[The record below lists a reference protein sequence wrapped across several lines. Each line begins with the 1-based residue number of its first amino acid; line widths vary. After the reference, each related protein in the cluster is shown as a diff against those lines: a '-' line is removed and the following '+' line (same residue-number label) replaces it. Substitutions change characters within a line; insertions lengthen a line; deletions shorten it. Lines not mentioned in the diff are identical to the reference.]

1 VFGDPRGYFKET
13 FRQTG
18 WRVRPDP
25 GLSCRITSLI
35 LVPAPCADCI
45 ISCRTLKPKLVTV
58 LRGEVFD
65 VAVDIRLG
73 SPTFGKWVGE
83 VLSDRNH
90 RQLYIPEGFA
100 HGFCV
105 LSEEADFIYKCTDFY
120 APKDDHGIIWSDP
133 VIGIEWPVKKPI
145 LSEKDRRHRSYPP
158 CRASNCR
165 AMRGEP
171 PSFGERNLSHERK
184 ANGRPDRL
192 TGQHASIACAHG
204 LIYKAMVY

>member
-1 VFGDPRGYFKET
+1 LVFTPDVFGDPRGYFKET
-13 FRQTG
+13 FRTDRYG
-18 WRVRPDP
+18 ACGLTRPFVQDNFSHSCAGTLR
-25 GLSCRITSLI
+25 GLHYQL
-35 LVPAPCADCI
+35 PHAQA
-45 ISCRTLKPKLVTV
+45 KLVTV

-145 LSEKDRRHRSYPP
+145 LSEKDRRHPVLS
-158 CRASNCR
+158 
-165 AMRGEP
+165 AMPREQLPRYEG
-171 PSFGERNLSHERK
+171 
-184 ANGRPDRL
+184 
-192 TGQHASIACAHG
+192 
-204 LIYKAMVY
+204 